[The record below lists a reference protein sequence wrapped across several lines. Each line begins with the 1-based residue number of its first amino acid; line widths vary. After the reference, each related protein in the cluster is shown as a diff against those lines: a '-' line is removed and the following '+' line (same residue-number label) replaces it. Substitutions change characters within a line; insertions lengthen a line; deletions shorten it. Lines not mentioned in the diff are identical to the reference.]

1 MFDYKKDSE
10 EEKFGSYELPIIQS
24 GRINIMFNRILVAID
39 HSVQS
44 QQVLDEAV
52 SLAKITNGHLML
64 LHVLSPLDEQ
74 YTDPLFLQPT
84 ILYPQ
89 LQPNNSK
96 YANDWEKLKDTRL
109 KWLRS
114 LCEQVTEL
122 GVETEFSQNIGEP
135 SQMICN
141 MARNWEAD
149 VIVIGRR
156 GRRGISEFLLGSVS
170 NYVLHHAP
178 CSVLTVQGIIHHSQ
192 EAIPTANVEVVS
204 RS

>member
-1 MFDYKKDSE
+1 
-10 EEKFGSYELPIIQS
+10 
-24 GRINIMFNRILVAID
+24 MFNRILVAID
-39 HSVQS
+39 NSVQS

-52 SLAKITNGHLML
+52 SLAKVTDGHLML
-64 LHVLSPLDEQ
+64 LHVLSPFDEQ

-96 YANDWEKLKDTRL
+96 YANDWENLKNKRL
-109 KWLRS
+109 EWLRS
-114 LCEQVTEL
+114 LGEEVSKL

-135 SQMICN
+135 SQMICD

-156 GRRGISEFLLGSVS
+156 GRRGISELLLGSVS

-178 CSVLTVQGIIHHSQ
+178 CSVLTVQGIIDHPDETPS
-192 EAIPTANVEVVS
+192 TAKVQATS

>member
-1 MFDYKKDSE
+1 
-10 EEKFGSYELPIIQS
+10 
-24 GRINIMFNRILVAID
+24 MFNKILVAID
-39 HSVQS
+39 NSVQN

-52 SLAKITNGHLML
+52 SLAKVTNGKLML

-96 YANDWEKLKDTRL
+96 YANDWEKLKDSRL

-114 LCEQVTEL
+114 LCEQLTEL

-135 SQMICN
+135 SQMICD
-141 MARNWEAD
+141 MARNWQAD
-149 VIVIGRR
+149 VIIIGRR
-156 GRRGISEFLLGSVS
+156 GRRGISELLLGSVS

-178 CSVLTVQGIIHHSQ
+178 CSVLTVQGIIDHPDETLSTAKV
-192 EAIPTANVEVVS
+192 EATS
-204 RS
+204 KS